1 MDLVNKFDLFIFDLD
16 DTLVL
21 TENYHYFAWYETIKY
36 FSTINN
42 KQSNLSYFTYDFF
55 ISIFHCI
62 NENTAYDFL
71 KSISISRSEAQLF
84 KDNLYFDLIEKDKQN
99 IKMLNGAS
107 EMIEHIIDNN
117 KRFVIV
123 TNSKKQNLDFMLEL
137 FPILKKSSKNYYKE
151 IIMNKKPNPEC
162 YYTVVNDFP
171 NLRYIGFEDS
181 ITGIHAISQV
191 KDIIPIFINRTSYY
205 HFNYITQTYP
215 IIHINNYNDLEICFN
230 S

>member
-1 MDLVNKFDLFIFDLD
+1 MNLVNKFDLFIFDLD

-21 TENYHYFAWYETIKY
+21 TENYHYLAWRETITH
-36 FSTINN
+36 FLLINN
-42 KQSNLSYFTYDFF
+42 KQTDMSYFTYEFF

-62 NENTAYDFL
+62 NENTAHDFL
-71 KSISISRSEAQLF
+71 KSIYISRLEAQPY
-84 KDNLYFDLIEKDKQN
+84 KDNLYFNLIEKDKKN
-99 IKMLNGAS
+99 IKMLDGAY
-107 EMIEHIIDNN
+107 EIIENIIENN

-151 IIMNKKPNPEC
+151 IMTNKKPNPEC

-181 ITGIHAISQV
+181 ITGVHAISQV
-191 KDIIPIFINRTSYY
+191 KDIIPIFINRNSYY
-205 HFNYITQTYP
+205 HFNYIIQTYP
-215 IIHINNYNDLEICFN
+215 IIHINNYNDLEIY
-230 S
+230 